1 MPAKKPAIQIAL
13 EAPWTLGDVAASRFA
28 VLLLLALAVARRAG
42 QPTVPVYS
50 LHFAGQTGTAFPM
63 ALSRAFKQFAQA
75 GISVGWGRNA
85 RADASALSV
94 RGRVH
99 GPFWLAR
106 GELERLT
113 FCVSGKRI
121 TPAVQKSLLARMSGM
136 AQSTAE
142 STLGEG
148 LGKQLEE
155 QLERWMRVFV
165 LRQSAEEGRLSLPEV
180 MDGFSRV
187 HHRDVPDSNGDASP
201 LWALNLQARY
211 ARLAR
216 KGDEARALYKEL
228 RRRCRSAAL
237 KRGDD
242 DSFQRLPVLDAM
254 SEIGLAWCDHQDNR
268 SAAALMRLEQMSD
281 RFEGD
286 AAALRLS
293 SRLAAEY
300 FNLRALARR
309 ALLLGASHE
318 QPEQDAVQVLR
329 DMQLAL
335 VCAVETDSLTLM
347 EAVASNLGYS
357 LWLLAPA
364 LQQRVGADAGRRLA
378 VRWILT
384 GEALARRHGLGSG
397 SYWNIIYICRIARGA
412 VVGAD
417 DAADVN
423 EATQSESPIDWRSRI
438 WSLADLRAE
447 LAHDEGDASDP
458 AVRELHALCE
468 LLLPPSLPDWFAL
481 TGRMLGAVSED
492 AGDPTISPIQ
502 RCAAMLEHL
511 WQLVLH
517 DRAKE
522 AAELRRKLESQ
533 LAALQ
538 VAQRK
543 YFRADLARLPRL

>member
-1 MPAKKPAIQIAL
+1 
-13 EAPWTLGDVAASRFA
+13 
-28 VLLLLALAVARRAG
+28 
-42 QPTVPVYS
+42 
-50 LHFAGQTGTAFPM
+50 
-63 ALSRAFKQFAQA
+63 
-75 GISVGWGRNA
+75 
-85 RADASALSV
+85 
-94 RGRVH
+94 
-99 GPFWLAR
+99 
-106 GELERLT
+106 
-113 FCVSGKRI
+113 
-121 TPAVQKSLLARMSGM
+121 
-136 AQSTAE
+136 
-142 STLGEG
+142 
-148 LGKQLEE
+148 
-155 QLERWMRVFV
+155 MRVFV

-187 HHRDVPDSNGDASP
+187 HHRDVPDSRGDASP

-384 GEALARRHGLGSG
+384 GEALCAAAWIGLGLVLEHHSTSAASRGGRWSVRMTWPMWRVQRSPSHWLIGDRGSG
-397 SYWNIIYICRIARGA
+397 
-412 VVGAD
+412 
-417 DAADVN
+417 
-423 EATQSESPIDWRSRI
+423 
-438 WSLADLRAE
+438 SLADLRAE
-447 LAHDEGDASDP
+447 LAHDDGDASDP

-481 TGRMLGAVSED
+481 TGRMLGAVERRRGRSDDLADTALRGD
-492 AGDPTISPIQ
+492 AGAPVATG
-502 RCAAMLEHL
+502 AA
-511 WQLVLH
+511 
-517 DRAKE
+517 
-522 AAELRRKLESQ
+522 
-533 LAALQ
+533 
-538 VAQRK
+538 
-543 YFRADLARLPRL
+543 

>member
-1 MPAKKPAIQIAL
+1 
-13 EAPWTLGDVAASRFA
+13 
-28 VLLLLALAVARRAG
+28 
-42 QPTVPVYS
+42 
-50 LHFAGQTGTAFPM
+50 
-63 ALSRAFKQFAQA
+63 
-75 GISVGWGRNA
+75 
-85 RADASALSV
+85 
-94 RGRVH
+94 
-99 GPFWLAR
+99 
-106 GELERLT
+106 
-113 FCVSGKRI
+113 
-121 TPAVQKSLLARMSGM
+121 
-136 AQSTAE
+136 
-142 STLGEG
+142 
-148 LGKQLEE
+148 
-155 QLERWMRVFV
+155 
-165 LRQSAEEGRLSLPEV
+165 
-180 MDGFSRV
+180 
-187 HHRDVPDSNGDASP
+187 
-201 LWALNLQARY
+201 
-211 ARLAR
+211 
-216 KGDEARALYKEL
+216 
-228 RRRCRSAAL
+228 
-237 KRGDD
+237 
-242 DSFQRLPVLDAM
+242 M

-268 SAAALMRLEQMSD
+268 STAALMRLEQMSD

-286 AAALRLS
+286 AASLRLS

-357 LWLLAPA
+357 LWLLAPS

-412 VVGAD
+412 VVGA
-417 DAADVN
+417 ADMD
-423 EATQSESPIDWRSRI
+423 EATQSESQIDWRSRI

>member
-1 MPAKKPAIQIAL
+1 MPTKKTDLQIAL

-42 QPTVPVYS
+42 QPMVPVYS

-75 GISVGWGRNA
+75 GITVGWGRNA

-121 TPAVQKSLLARMSGM
+121 THAMQKSLLVSMSGT
-136 AQSTAE
+136 AQSASECTV
-142 STLGEG
+142 GEG
-148 LGKQLEE
+148 LEE

-165 LRQSAEEGRLSLPEV
+165 LRQSAEEGRLSLSEV

-187 HHRDVPDSNGDASP
+187 HHRDVPDSSGDASP

-216 KGDEARALYKEL
+216 KSDEARALYKEL

-286 AAALRLS
+286 AASLRLS

-357 LWLLAPA
+357 LWLLAPS

-412 VVGAD
+412 VAD
-417 DAADVN
+417 ADADTDADG
-423 EATQSESPIDWRSRI
+423 ETPSMPLEHLRARTWP
-438 WSLADLRAE
+438 LADLRTE
-447 LAHDEGDASDP
+447 LAQGRGEADDP
-458 AVRELHALCE
+458 AVRELHSLCE
-468 LLLPPSLPDWFAL
+468 LLLPSSLPDWLTL
-481 TGRMLGAVSED
+481 TGRMLAAVNENASD
-492 AGDPTISPIQ
+492 QTISPIQ

-517 DRAKE
+517 DKAV
-522 AAELRRKLESQ
+522 AAADLRRDLEMQ
-533 LAALQ
+533 LSVLQ

-543 YFRADLARLPRL
+543 YFRADLARLPRI

>member
-1 MPAKKPAIQIAL
+1 MPTKKPAIQIAI

-28 VLLLLALAVARRAG
+28 VLFLLALAVARRAG

-75 GISVGWGRNA
+75 GITVGWGRNA

-99 GPFWLAR
+99 GPFWLAQ

-113 FCVSGKRI
+113 FCVNGKRI

-136 AQSTAE
+136 AQSAAE
-142 STLGEG
+142 STVGEG
-148 LGKQLEE
+148 LGRQLEA

-187 HHRDVPDSNGDASP
+187 HHRDVPESSGDASP

-286 AAALRLS
+286 AASLRLS

-417 DAADVN
+417 DAADL
-423 EATQSESPIDWRSRI
+423 EGATQSESPIDWRSRI
-438 WSLADLRAE
+438 WSLADLRSE

-481 TGRMLGAVSED
+481 TGRMLDAVSED

-522 AAELRRKLESQ
+522 AAELRRKLEAQ